1 MKTLNSLLLTLLCST
16 IVYAEKESHHEHIGT
31 SAIKLS
37 HEILDFEN
45 SKKKDD
51 GKRYGIELDH
61 QDDRH
66 HYRIYYEKTDT
77 STTAILPNDL
87 EVHKYALKYGYAL
100 NKKSD
105 LTFSYITIDD
115 NLMKETDGGHIY
127 GLGYRYKALSFTQYL
142 SDYKNFDVYQSDLK
156 FGMKK
161 KFDEVLLMAGVIGK
175 YIHLKDKE
183 SNNFTKKAKSDY
195 FTTGVKVHAHYDDYH
210 LSLGSYVGKRL
221 FAVMNEGM
229 KVQHH
234 SMEFK
239 ESYMFDMGKRFDNL
253 LVHLRYSKHK
263 AKEVPINNDNVKVE
277 NISVE
282 LEYSF

>member
-1 MKTLNSLLLTLLCST
+1 MTTALLGS
-16 IVYAEKESHHEHIGT
+16 IVYAEEEEHHNHEGKT
-31 SAIKLS
+31 NIKVKY
-37 HEILDFEN
+37 ETLDFEN

-51 GKRYGIELDH
+51 GKRYGVELDH
-61 QDDRH
+61 QDDKH
-66 HYRIYYEKTDT
+66 HYRFYYEKSNTQ
-77 STTAILPNDL
+77 TTAVLPNDL
-87 EVHKYALKYGYAL
+87 EVHKYALKYGYGL
-100 NKKSD
+100 DKKSSVT
-105 LTFSYITIDD
+105 LSYINIDD

-127 GLGYRYKALSFTQYL
+127 GLGYRYKALTLTQYL
-142 SDYKNFDVYQSDLK
+142 SDYKNFDVYQTDLK
-156 FGMKK
+156 LGMKK
-161 KFDEVLLMAGVIGK
+161 KFDEVLVMAGVIGK

-195 FTTGVKVHAHYDDYH
+195 FTTGVKLHAHYDEYH

-239 ESYMFDMGKRFDNL
+239 ESYLFDMGKKFDDF
-253 LVHLRYSKHK
+253 LVHFRYSKHK

-277 NISVE
+277 NLSFEVE
-282 LEYSF
+282 YLF